1 MGDLPISASPS
12 VALAPSLFPLHPSSL
27 SVKPLRKTHAHSM
40 GRLRR
45 WGSGYMCTFAFC
57 LSGHPTARC
66 SQGASNFSLVL
77 KLMSEIA
84 LAEGQGSRGVLGML
98 QTPHG
103 QLSSLWKTST
113 KPCELNTAEE
123 TFALSGVKEAFCRP
137 WGPGGCSRTGPGADW
152 GPAPPTG
159 SPRRSQYPLSISKQ
173 RERVLYWLRAP
184 CSSPGLPCGAKFI
197 TGQLAAGLR
206 GGPQ

>member
-1 MGDLPISASPS
+1 MSVLPQRTHTDIKQFIPHQSPDQAVGNLPISASPS
-12 VALAPSLFPLHPSSL
+12 VALAPSLFPLHPTSL

-40 GRLRR
+40 WRLRM

-98 QTPHG
+98 QTPRAAVITVENQHKTLRIKNRSRNFCPIRCEG
-103 QLSSLWKTST
+103 SILQAMGTRRPQQGWSS
-113 KPCELNTAEE
+113 C
-123 TFALSGVKEAFCRP
+123 
-137 WGPGGCSRTGPGADW
+137 
-152 GPAPPTG
+152 
-159 SPRRSQYPLSISKQ
+159 
-173 RERVLYWLRAP
+173 
-184 CSSPGLPCGAKFI
+184 
-197 TGQLAAGLR
+197 
-206 GGPQ
+206 